1 MQRGITLEDDKTLS
15 QIAVKEG
22 KIIVV
27 RKISNSAALRW
38 IGDPRAVPKPVQVKA
53 KTLRQGPYAGLA
65 SAEDLSPEDIS
76 ALEKEGFRVATP
88 KEISA
93 LKQKGEIV
101 GNFEHD
107 PGIADHKLIINPDGK
122 VLYSDVDIHGVYD
135 LNGERMR
142 GAPLQKCDG
151 TTNFSKTCCSIILT
165 TAGHF
170 ATIRVWR
177 ERITARSLM

>member
-1 MQRGITLEDDKTLS
+1 M
-15 QIAVKEG
+15 
-22 KIIVV
+22 
-27 RKISNSAALRW
+27 
-38 IGDPRAVPKPVQVKA
+38 PKPVQVKA

-65 SAEDLSPEDIS
+65 SAEDLPPEDIS

-107 PGIADHKLIINPDGK
+107 PGIADHKLILNPDGK

-135 LNGERMR
+135 LNGKDAWGPLTKMR
-142 GAPLQKCDG
+142 WNNKLLEDLLQHYPHDRWTFRNDPSVAGKNYGPQPDVTVYLPDGTKQWLRTIAEMRDFYRANNIPWDNIYPQFNGAPLQK
-151 TTNFSKTCCSIILT
+151 
-165 TAGHF
+165 
-170 ATIRVWR
+170 
-177 ERITARSLM
+177 